1 MIFSRAT
8 FRNLKHKTK
17 KGLMLKIGQTES
29 QPEDP
34 NFKQLLSVLNDV
46 KQQLREMYST
56 FRSVVA
62 SGKQYNEK
70 LEMFCG
76 FGLRS
81 EEVFNKEAEFI
92 NTLDDRV
99 CNALGR
105 IVNKDIKTM
114 DEVVVQYKTAKL
126 NFDALHFK
134 TVKQMRKKGKN
145 VTVEQADEVML
156 ANVDLPALNEAYIAA
171 KENIRSQREVLL
183 THLKTKIE
191 SRLDELREISKAQH
205 HQLYCRY
212 FKERVVKTIET
223 LSWEPSE
230 DVNNLTRS
238 NTFSFHRSNPTAIM
252 RKFKSVAGAP
262 EAANSAGNQGS
273 RPLPINNGQ
282 KIENENVAG
291 HQLNLALVTKST
303 NANLNETRVSD
314 KHQQILAE
322 NGQVPNEA

>member
-1 MIFSRAT
+1 MNFSRAT
-8 FRNLKHKTK
+8 FRHLKHKTK

-34 NFKQLLSVLNDV
+34 NFKQLLSIINDV
-46 KQQLREMYST
+46 KQHLREMYST
-56 FRSVVA
+56 CRSVAA

-70 LEMFCG
+70 LEKFCG

-92 NTLDDRV
+92 NILDDRV

-105 IVNKDIKTM
+105 IVNKDIKTI
-114 DEVVVQYKTAKL
+114 DEVIVQYKTAKL

-134 TVKQMRKKGKN
+134 TVKQMRKKGQN

-171 KENIRSQREVLL
+171 KENVRSQREVLL

-191 SRLDELREISKAQH
+191 SRLDELREVSNAQH

-212 FKERVVKTIET
+212 FKERLAKIIET
-223 LSWEPSE
+223 LSEEPSE
-230 DVNNLTRS
+230 DVNKLARS

-252 RKFKSVAGAP
+252 HKSKSVAGAP
-262 EAANSAGNQGS
+262 EAANSAGNQGAG
-273 RPLPINNGQ
+273 PLSIDNAQ
-282 KIENENVAG
+282 RIENENEAG
-291 HQLNLALVTKST
+291 HQLNRAVVNKST
-303 NANLNETRVSD
+303 DENLNETQVSD
-314 KHQQILAE
+314 NQQIPAE

>member
-1 MIFSRAT
+1 
-8 FRNLKHKTK
+8 
-17 KGLMLKIGQTES
+17 MLKIGQTES

-134 TVKQMRKKGKN
+134 TVKQMRKKGQN

-171 KENIRSQREVLL
+171 KENVLLQREVLL
-183 THLKTKIE
+183 THLRTKIE
-191 SRLDELREISKAQH
+191 SRLDELREVSNAQH

-212 FKERVVKTIET
+212 FKERLAKTIDT
-223 LSWEPSE
+223 LSEEPSE
-230 DVNNLTRS
+230 DVSKLARS
-238 NTFSFHRSNPTAIM
+238 NTFSFHRSNPIAIM
-252 RKFKSVAGAP
+252 RKSKSVAGAP
-262 EAANSAGNQGS
+262 EAANSAGNQGA
-273 RPLPINNGQ
+273 RPLSIDNDQ
-282 KIENENVAG
+282 RKENENEAG
-291 HQLNLALVTKST
+291 HQLNRAIVTKST
-303 NANLNETRVSD
+303 NENLNETRVSD
-314 KHQQILAE
+314 KHQQIPAE
-322 NGQVPNEA
+322 NRQVPNEV

>member
-34 NFKQLLSVLNDV
+34 NFKQLLSILNDA

-56 FRSVVA
+56 SRSVVA
-62 SGKQYNEK
+62 SGKEYNEK
-70 LEMFCG
+70 LEKFCG

-81 EEVFNKEAEFI
+81 EEVFKKESEFI

>member
-1 MIFSRAT
+1 
-8 FRNLKHKTK
+8 
-17 KGLMLKIGQTES
+17 MLKIGQTES

-34 NFKQLLSVLNDV
+34 NFKQLLSILNDV

-56 FRSVVA
+56 CRGVAA

-70 LEMFCG
+70 LEKFCG

-81 EEVFNKEAEFI
+81 EEIFNKEAEFI
-92 NTLDDRV
+92 NTLDDLV

-114 DEVVVQYKTAKL
+114 DEMIVRYKTAKL

-171 KENIRSQREVLL
+171 KENVQSQREVLL

-191 SRLDELREISKAQH
+191 SRLDELREVSNAQH

-212 FKERVVKTIET
+212 FKGRLAKTIAT
-223 LSWEPSE
+223 LSEEPSE
-230 DVNNLTRS
+230 DVSKLTRG
-238 NTFSFHRSNPTAIM
+238 NTFSFYRSNATAIL
-252 RKFKSVAGAP
+252 RKSKNVAGAP
-262 EAANSAGNQGS
+262 ETANSAGIQGA
-273 RPLPINNGQ
+273 RPLSIDNGQ
-282 KIENENVAG
+282 RIENENEAG
-291 HQLNLALVTKST
+291 HQLNRAFVTKST
-303 NANLNETRVSD
+303 NENLNETQVSD
-314 KHQQILAE
+314 KHQPISAE

>member
-1 MIFSRAT
+1 
-8 FRNLKHKTK
+8 
-17 KGLMLKIGQTES
+17 MLKIGQTES

-56 FRSVVA
+56 FRSVAA

-105 IVNKDIKTM
+105 IVNKDIKTI
-114 DEVVVQYKTAKL
+114 DEVIVLYKMAKL

-134 TVKQMRKKGKN
+134 TVKQMRKKGQN

-171 KENIRSQREVLL
+171 KENVLLQREVLL
-183 THLKTKIE
+183 THLRTKIE
-191 SRLDELREISKAQH
+191 SRLDELREVSNAQH

-212 FKERVVKTIET
+212 FQERLAKTIDT
-223 LSWEPSE
+223 LSEELSE
-230 DVNNLTRS
+230 DVNKLARS
-238 NTFSFHRSNPTAIM
+238 NTFSFHRSNPIAIM
-252 RKFKSVAGAP
+252 RKSKSVAGAP
-262 EAANSAGNQGS
+262 AAANSAGNQGA
-273 RPLPINNGQ
+273 RPLSIDNDQ
-282 KIENENVAG
+282 RKENENEAG
-291 HQLNLALVTKST
+291 HLLNRAIVTKST
-303 NANLNETRVSD
+303 NENLNETQVSD
-314 KHQQILAE
+314 KHQQIPAE